1 MGILGWSIGGPQQ
14 SKRLQTYTNLA
25 PPGQGGRNFGCR
37 DAADPYGSAAAAYR
51 NPADPYGSA
60 GATYWAHM
68 GPMVKPCRPQRVPMD
83 PPVHPTGTPVDPYG
97 SAGAIQS
104 DPSRNICASWCNRL
118 GRQCAHLGP
127 LVQGVNHPFQKLL
140 PHMEIAVSS
149 KRNHPFQNVLL
160 AQPAQAR
167 PGLGLTNLATAT
179 RTQL

>member
-1 MGILGWSIGGPQQ
+1 LGDP
-14 SKRLQTYTNLA
+14 SKAN
-25 PPGQGGRNFGCR
+25 GCR
-37 DAADPYGSAAAAYR
+37 HIRIWHLRGRGDETSAAGTQQTHTGPLLQPTGTQR
-51 NPADPYGSA
+51 PIWSA

-83 PPVHPTGTPVDPYG
+83 PHVHPSGTPVDPYG